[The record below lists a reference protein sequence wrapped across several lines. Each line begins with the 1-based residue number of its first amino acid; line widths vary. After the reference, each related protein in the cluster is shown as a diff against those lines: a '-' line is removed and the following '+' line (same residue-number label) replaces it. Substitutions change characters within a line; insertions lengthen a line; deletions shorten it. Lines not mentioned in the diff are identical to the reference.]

1 MIVTAESPKAVSR
14 PKKPEEDEIGPGLE
28 EGAHVGKRLGWQVL
42 VMTFLPLSPEG
53 KNMTEKRE
61 LSPQISQ
68 IYDFVLGAALS
79 CIVREA

>member
-1 MIVTAESPKAVSR
+1 
-14 PKKPEEDEIGPGLE
+14 
-28 EGAHVGKRLGWQVL
+28 
-42 VMTFLPLSPEG
+42 MTFLPLSPEG